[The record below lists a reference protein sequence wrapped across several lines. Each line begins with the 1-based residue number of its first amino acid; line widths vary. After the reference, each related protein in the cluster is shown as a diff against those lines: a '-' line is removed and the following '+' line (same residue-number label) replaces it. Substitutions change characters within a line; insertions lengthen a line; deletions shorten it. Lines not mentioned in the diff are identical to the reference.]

1 MRRTIVVL
9 VLLAACACAC
19 AHAGEWLVRTM
30 DWRTGAPFTRAQNMA
45 QDRTG
50 FLWIGSEQGLFRY
63 DGSETR
69 RVTARPASLV
79 EGCAAAGRVLALT
92 SVAGGIE
99 LVEVDGLAPRT
110 LPDPVGAR
118 LMREAGAACG
128 SDGALWL
135 VSEGVV
141 YRERAPGGATGG
153 APGGAPGTWDTIA
166 AADPADPV
174 HSLAPGSAGT
184 VLALSVKTIR
194 ALRPDRSV
202 AAEFPRRAVIRAL
215 EDDDGSVV
223 ALAWHRDGGHLLRL
237 TPGSERELYVHPG
250 RPMALARRG
259 GMIWA
264 GFDNGLVGVAR
275 DGRRVTRVPTS
286 AANGASALL
295 VDREQSLWVAT
306 WSGLV
311 AFPEPETAPIDPGS
325 SIATRW
331 MTATRDG
338 LLVSSW
344 SGTFRL
350 DTSEPAPRLV
360 PARPTAT
367 GAVCV
372 DGAGRTWGAVMD
384 AFTRATPAGG
394 DLRLPQKLGD
404 TAPCVVDRAGTT
416 WWPTAAGLFRIDPD
430 DAAPRAVAGREG
442 FLTALAVD
450 RDGRVWTGDS
460 GGEVCRRAP
469 EAGAAPGWTCEH
481 LPQNWNVSGLYAD
494 AHGVLWAAA
503 NGLFRRTAEG
513 RWEAVTSA
521 DPTVD
526 LGGVRGLAPSPRGG
540 LWAFGEGVV
549 ARLEDAPADGRI
561 GVLERLGAWHGLPRL
576 HASDLREDPDG
587 TLWLAG
593 TESLLRLAAEARTE
607 PAPPPRV
614 AFTALRVADRDRA
627 LDAPLDLRPDENRV
641 EVRASAFSFRDPA
654 RLRYRY
660 RLHDDE
666 PWSEPTGDA
675 AFRFLDLAP
684 GRYAIDVGASLDG
697 RRWTTTAHPIAF
709 RVRPPWYRQPPFY
722 ALVLCAL
729 AGLAYGVH
737 RVRLARVVA
746 LERQRARIAMDLHD
760 EIGSGLGSIGLL
772 AAVAAR
778 RMTDADGHASAAR
791 IARIASRLGIAL
803 SEIVWSLRAGNE
815 RLEAVARYLEERGHA
830 MFDPTRTRFETS
842 FPPAWPDVRLPLP
855 VQRNVLSIALEA
867 LANAAHHADAGR
879 VTLSLAPASEHRGAW
894 QLTVADDGHGVAHG
908 VNPGTGL
915 GLSNM
920 KRRADDIGA
929 ALAWSDASGGRGT
942 VVTLRFPVA

>member
-1 MRRTIVVL
+1 MRRTVVAVVL
-9 VLLAACACAC
+9 LLAACAMAR
-19 AHAGEWLVRTM
+19 AGEWLVRTM
-30 DWRTGAPFTRAQNMA
+30 DWRTGAPFTRAENMA
-45 QDRTG
+45 QDRQG

-69 RVTARPASLV
+69 RVVARAANMI

-92 SVAGGIE
+92 NVSGGIE
-99 LVEVDGLAPRT
+99 VVEVDGLAQRT
-110 LPDPVGAR
+110 LADPVGAR
-118 LMREAGAACG
+118 RMREAGAACG

-141 YRERAPGGATGG
+141 YRERGPGA
-153 APGGAPGTWDTIA
+153 WDTIA
-166 AADPADPV
+166 AADAADPV
-174 HSLAPGSAGT
+174 HTLAPGREGT
-184 VLALSVKTIR
+184 ILALSPR
-194 ALRPDRSV
+194 AVRKLRPDRSV
-202 AAEFPRRAVIRAL
+202 AAVFLRRAVSHAV
-215 EDDDGSVV
+215 EDDDGAIV

-237 TPGSERELYVHPG
+237 APGVEVELVVHPG
-250 RPMALARRG
+250 RPMALVQRG

-275 DGRRVTRVPTS
+275 DGSRLTRVPQS
-286 AANGASALL
+286 SANGACALL
-295 VDREQSLWVAT
+295 VDRERSLWVAT

-311 AFPEPETAPIDPGS
+311 EFPEPETAPIDPGA

-350 DTSEPAPRLV
+350 DTSQPAPRLA

-367 GAVCV
+367 GALCV

-384 AFTRATPAGG
+384 AFTRAAPDGG
-394 DLRLPQKLGD
+394 DRRTPQRLGD
-404 TAPCVVDRAGTT
+404 TAPCVVDREGIA
-416 WWPTAAGLFRIDPD
+416 WWPTAAGLFRLGPHDE
-430 DAAPRAVAGREG
+430 APAPVPGREG
-442 FLTALAVD
+442 FITAAALG
-450 RDGRVWTGDS
+450 RDGRVWIGDN
-460 GGEVCRRAP
+460 GGAVCQRAP
-469 EAGAAPGWTCEH
+469 DGAGAPEWTCEH
-481 LPQNWNVSGLYAD
+481 LPQAWNVSGLHVD
-494 AHGVLWAAA
+494 DQGVLWAAA
-503 NGLFRRTAEG
+503 NGLFRRDGAG
-513 RWEAVTSA
+513 RWEALSSV

-526 LGGVRGLAPSPRGG
+526 LGVVRGLAASPRGG

-549 ARLEDAPADGRI
+549 ARIENVATGARTT
-561 GVLERLGAWHGLPRL
+561 VLERLGAWHGLPRL
-576 HASDLREDPDG
+576 HASDLREDADG
-587 TLWLAG
+587 TLWIAG
-593 TESLLRLAAEARTE
+593 SESLVRLASEARSE

-627 LDAPLDLRPDENRV
+627 LGAPLDLAPDENRV
-641 EVRASAFSFRDPA
+641 EVRASAFSYRDPA

-660 RLHDDE
+660 RLRDDE
-666 PWSEPTGDA
+666 PWSEPTTDA

-684 GRYAIDVGASLDG
+684 GRYAISVGASLDG
-697 RRWTTTAHPIAF
+697 RNWTATAEPVAF
-709 RVRPPWYRQPPFY
+709 RVRPPWYRQPPFF
-722 ALVLCAL
+722 ALVVLAL
-729 AGLAYGVH
+729 AALAYGVH
-737 RVRLARVVA
+737 RVRLTRVIA

-778 RMTDADGHASAAR
+778 RMTDAEGHAGAAR

-830 MFDPTRTRFETS
+830 MFDPTRTRFETV
-842 FPPAWPDVRLPLP
+842 FPAAWPDARLPLP

-879 VTLSLAPASEHRGAW
+879 VALSIAPAGRAW
-894 QLTVADDGHGVAHG
+894 LLTVEDDGHGVAHG

-920 KRRADDIGA
+920 KRRAADIGA
-929 ALAWSDASGGRGT
+929 TLEWSPGAAGRGT
-942 VVTLRFPVA
+942 VVTLRFASA